1 MASPVTGV
9 TSGSST
15 AQDSAMRVP
24 IQTLGQNDFL
34 KLLVAQLS
42 SQDPLNP
49 QKDSEFIGQMA
60 QFSALENSKGLQT
73 EMENLRAGQLIGQTV
88 QVKIDDQS
96 SVYGVVTAI
105 DSSSGSS
112 QIVVGGKMYPLS
124 SVTRVQQSVGT
135 NPGGSN
141 PAYAK

>member
-9 TSGSST
+9 TGSST
-15 AQDSAMRVP
+15 SNTTQESAASRVP

-42 SQDPLNP
+42 SQDPMNP

-73 EMENLRAGQLIGQTV
+73 EMESLRAAQMIGQTV
-88 QVKIDDQS
+88 QIKIDGDS
-96 SVYGVVTAI
+96 SVYGVVSAV
-105 DSSSGSS
+105 DSSSGTA
-112 QIVVGGKMYPLS
+112 QVVVGGRPYPLS
-124 SVTRVQQSVGT
+124 SVTRMQQAAT
-135 NPGGSN
+135 NN
-141 PAYAK
+141 PVYAK